1 MNQPSTRSYISTS
14 SNFTILALF
23 ALDMLGIVLIFNI
36 NHWLIVGHIADTV
49 LLTWKLIIVAGFT
62 FLYFYLMDLYTFE
75 SPLSQLGMLERS
87 FIAVILTGITT
98 SITVYILGPAFIGG
112 FVGRGVLTSSLVMVW
127 LWSLAS
133 RYLLNHW
140 LKQQR
145 GRIGW
150 LVIADEDMGPF
161 TQDFRSEYKYEQ
173 LLVLTPPGQ
182 TIDEP
187 EATIAGTWDDLDK
200 VLTENQITGIIVGAP
215 DHLPEELVDRLMAI
229 RIKGVR
235 IYRLSDF
242 YEQYLA
248 RLPVFHLN
256 QTWIAMAHGFELI
269 HNPIGLRFKRYVDV
283 LIALLVGAVLLPVLL
298 AVTLA
303 IYFSMGR
310 PILYR
315 QRRTGEN
322 GTEFTVVKFRTMIT
336 GAEDDGAQYA
346 AMDDV
351 RITPFGKFLR
361 KFRLDE
367 LPQLWNVLKGDMS
380 FIGPRPE
387 RPEFI
392 ADLQRRIP
400 YYNLRHVVKPGIT
413 GWAQV
418 MYGYADSE
426 EDAVEKLQYDL
437 FYIKNYSLILDI
449 SIMVKSLKVILFG
462 TGR

>member
-1 MNQPSTRSYISTS
+1 MNQPSARSYISTS

-23 ALDMLGIVLIFNI
+23 ALDMLGIVFIFNF
-36 NHWLIVGHIADTV
+36 NHWLITGNFADTL
-49 LLTWKLIIVAGFT
+49 LLTWKLVIVAGFT

-87 FIAVILTGITT
+87 FIAVVLTGITT

-127 LWSLAS
+127 LWSLLT

-140 LKQQR
+140 FKQQR
-145 GRIGW
+145 ARLGW
-150 LVIADEDMGPF
+150 LVIADDDLGPF
-161 TQDFRSEYKYEQ
+161 VQHFRSEYKYEQ
-173 LLVLTPPGQ
+173 LLVLTPPGKTFEDPDV
-182 TIDEP
+182 TIV
-187 EATIAGTWDDLDK
+187 GTWDQLDD
-200 VLTENQITGIIVGAP
+200 VLAEYRITGIIVGAP
-215 DHLPEELVDRLMAI
+215 DHLPEELVDRLMKI
-229 RIKGVR
+229 RISGLR
-235 IYRLSDF
+235 IYRLNDF

-269 HNPIGLRFKRYVDV
+269 HNPIGLRFKRYLDI
-283 LIALLVGAVLLPVLL
+283 LIAVLGGLILLPVFI
-298 AVTLA
+298 AIALA
-303 IYFSMGR
+303 IYLSMGR

-322 GTEFTVVKFRTMIT
+322 GAEFTVVKFRTMVT
-336 GAEDDGAQYA
+336 DAEDEGAQYA
-346 AMDDV
+346 TLDDV
-351 RITPFGKFLR
+351 RITRVGRFLR

-367 LPQLWNVLKGDMS
+367 LPQLWNVLKGEMS

-392 ADLQRRIP
+392 ADLQRQIP

-426 EDAVEKLQYDL
+426 GDAVEKLQYDL

-449 SIMVKSLKVILFG
+449 SIMVKSMKVILFG

>member
-1 MNQPSTRSYISTS
+1 MNQPSTRSYISMS

-36 NHWLIVGHIADTV
+36 NHWLVVGHLADTV

-87 FIAVILTGITT
+87 FIAVVLTGITT

-112 FVGRGVLTSSLVMVW
+112 FVGRGVLTSSLIMVW
-127 LWSLAS
+127 LWSLVS

-150 LVIADEDMGPF
+150 LVIADKDMGSF
-161 TQDFRSEYKYEQ
+161 VQDFRSQYKYEQ
-173 LLVLTPPGQ
+173 LLVLTPPNQ
-182 TIDEP
+182 SIDESQ
-187 EATIAGTWDDLDK
+187 ATLAGTWDDLDR
-200 VLTENQITGIIVGAP
+200 VLTENKITGIIVGAP
-215 DHLPEELVDRLMAI
+215 DHLPEELVDRLMRI
-229 RIKGVR
+229 RIKGLR

-269 HNPIGLRFKRYVDV
+269 HNPIGLRFKRYVDI
-283 LIALLVGAVLLPVLL
+283 LIALLAGVVLLPVLL

-303 IYFSMGR
+303 ICFSMGR

-315 QRRTGEN
+315 QIRTGEN
-322 GTEFTVVKFRTMIT
+322 GTEFTVVKFRTMVT
-336 GAEDDGAQYA
+336 GAEDDGAQYTA
-346 AMDDV
+346 ADDARV
-351 RITPFGKFLR
+351 TSTGRLLR